1 MPAVARIGCLAS
13 RVNLQDSAVGGCLT
27 VHWRHAIRSVVGG
40 SVAAVLLM
48 VAPSVALACSPLPG
62 YNINQNDVIV
72 EGWVENVEIAESATR
87 DTFLP
92 VRVTLHVLRSWKGQ
106 SPARILF
113 TDHSSYV
120 ANSAGL
126 GGGVWSGSSG
136 ACGALDVDPTGKY
149 GLVVFKWANGELV
162 TSNVQGAVFG
172 DGPTDPLVERFR
184 RYVQDNVH
192 PAEQPRVLPD
202 PEASPIGLQDG
213 WLALGGMVLLTAA
226 GGAAVAGAMTL
237 AGRRASRR

>member
-1 MPAVARIGCLAS
+1 MSCL
-13 RVNLQDSAVGGCLT
+13 
-27 VHWRHAIRSVVGG
+27 
-40 SVAAVLLM
+40 VAAITAGVLLA
-48 VAPSVALACSPLPG
+48 APRHVLACSPRPG

-72 EGWVENVEIAESATR
+72 EGWVENVEIAESVTR

-106 SPARILF
+106 APARIMF
-113 TDHSSYV
+113 TDHASYV

-149 GLVVFKWANGELV
+149 GLIVFRWMNGELA

-172 DGPTDPLVERFR
+172 DGPADPLVERFR
-184 RYVQDNVH
+184 RYIQDNVH
-192 PAEQPRVLPD
+192 PVEQPRVLPD
-202 PEASPIGLQDG
+202 PELSAVDLPSI
-213 WLALGGMVLLTAA
+213 WRALAAMVLLTAA
-226 GGAAVAGAMTL
+226 GSVGVAAVSTRI
-237 AGRRASRR
+237 GRR